1 LQSVKTI
8 VARLITDK
16 PVKKTAYQ
24 VKGVFM
30 KQYPN
35 SSAIPMLDGRYRN
48 EFLYPR
54 IQVKILNEQIYLVGI
69 KDGADPVLEM
79 TKEVELL
86 NFGNITFNILDI
98 DIEENIDQFKHVNQL
113 LGYRFV
119 SPWVA
124 LSKNTQNRYKFLKSK
139 DRISFLNRLL
149 GQNIVFLAREM
160 GIELNEKVYTK
171 LRLDSLFPKQVYE
184 NNWGSFSGE
193 FQTNFVLPNYIGVGN
208 GITRG
213 YGAIH
218 GLYNPQ
224 DFKFDEETLSSENIN
239 PKPINIIR
247 EDDDLRSVKV
257 KNVPKSRRKSQNVPT
272 KEKNQVKKVLSEE
285 YEIEEESPKRIKLK
299 PKKKPQEKKSNSKSL
314 SESNFNTVEH
324 HKKQHNI

>member
-1 LQSVKTI
+1 MKTI

-35 SSAIPMLDGRYRN
+35 SSAIPMLDGRYR
-48 EFLYPR
+48 EKFLYPR

-69 KDGADPVLEM
+69 KEGADPVLEM
-79 TKEVELL
+79 TKELELL
-86 NFGNITFNILDI
+86 NFGNITFNVLDI
-98 DIEENIDQFKHVNQL
+98 DVEESIDQFKHVDQL
-113 LGYRFV
+113 LRYRFV

-124 LSKNTQNRYKFLKSK
+124 LSKNTQNRYKFLKNK
-139 DRISFLNRLL
+139 DRTAFLNRLI

-160 GIELNEKVYTK
+160 RVELNDKVYTK
-171 LRLDSLFPKQVYE
+171 LRLDSLFPKPVHE
-184 NNWGSFSGE
+184 NDWGSFSGE

-224 DFKFDEETLSSENIN
+224 DFKFDEDGLKQKVNNDELI
-239 PKPINIIR
+239 PINE
-247 EDDDLRSVKV
+247 EDEELLSVKV
-257 KNVPKSRRKSQNVPT
+257 KNVPKPRRKSKNVQNKGKRV
-272 KEKNQVKKVLSEE
+272 VKRVLSEE
-285 YEIEEESPKRIKLK
+285 YEIEEKQPRKIKAK
-299 PKKKPQEKKSNSKSL
+299 PKKKPANKKNISKTST
-314 SESNFNTVEH
+314 ESNFNTIEH
-324 HKKQHNI
+324 HQKQHNF

>member
-1 LQSVKTI
+1 MKTI

-35 SSAIPMLDGRYRN
+35 SSVIPMLDGRYRD

-54 IQVKILNEQIYLVGI
+54 VQVKILNEQIYLVGI
-69 KDGADPVLEM
+69 KDGAEPVLEM
-79 TKEVELL
+79 IKELEIL
-86 NFGNITFNILDI
+86 NFGNITFNISDI
-98 DIEENIDQFKHVNQL
+98 DIEESIDQFKHVDQL
-113 LGYRFV
+113 LRYRFV

-124 LSKNTQNRYKFLKSK
+124 LSKNTQNKYKFLKNK
-139 DRISFLNRLL
+139 DRIAFLNRLL

-160 GIELNEKVYTK
+160 GVELNEKVYTK
-171 LRLDSLFPKQVYE
+171 LKLDSLFPKPVYE

-218 GLYNPQ
+218 GLYNLQ
-224 DFKFDEETLSSENIN
+224 DFKFDEDALKSKVIDNKPENI
-239 PKPINIIR
+239 I
-247 EDDDLRSVKV
+247 EDNDLRSVKV
-257 KNVPKSRRKSQNVPT
+257 KNVPKPRRKS
-272 KEKNQVKKVLSEE
+272 KNITGKVKSKIKKVLSEE
-285 YEIEEESPKRIKLK
+285 YEIEEKSVKSIKTTK
-299 PKKKPQEKKSNSKSL
+299 PKKKPQEKKNDPQTS
-314 SESNFNTVEH
+314 SESNFNTVDY
-324 HKKQHNI
+324 HKKQHTL

>member
-1 LQSVKTI
+1 MKTI

-35 SSAIPMLDGRYRN
+35 SSAIPMLDGRYRDK
-48 EFLYPR
+48 FLYPR

-69 KDGADPVLEM
+69 KDGVDPVSEM
-79 TKEVELL
+79 TKELELL

-98 DIEENIDQFKHVNQL
+98 DVEESINQFKHVDQL
-113 LGYRFV
+113 LRYRFV

-124 LSKNTQNRYKFLKSK
+124 LSKNTQNRYKFLKNK
-139 DRISFLNRLL
+139 DRTAFLNRLL

-160 GIELNEKVYTK
+160 GVELNEKVYTK
-171 LRLDSLFPKQVYE
+171 LRLDSLFPKSVHE
-184 NNWGSFSGE
+184 NGWGSFSGE
-193 FQTNFVLPNYIGVGN
+193 FQTNFILPNYIGVGN

-218 GLYNPQ
+218 GLYNPE
-224 DFKFDEETLSSENIN
+224 DFKFDEELLNSRNIDN
-239 PKPINIIR
+239 KVIDII
-247 EDDDLRSVKV
+247 EGDDDLRSVIV
-257 KNVPKSRRKSQNVPT
+257 KNVPKTRRKS
-272 KEKNQVKKVLSEE
+272 KNITSKGKSKIKKVLSEE
-285 YEIEEESPKRIKLK
+285 YEIEEKPVKSRKTIK
-299 PKKKPQEKKSNSKSL
+299 PKKKPQEKKNDPQIS
-314 SESNFNTVEH
+314 SESNFNTIEY
-324 HKKQHNI
+324 HKKQHNF

>member
-1 LQSVKTI
+1 MKTI

-35 SSAIPMLDGRYRN
+35 SPVIPMLDGRYRD

-54 IQVKILNEQIYLVGI
+54 VQVKILNEQIYIVGI
-69 KDGADPVLEM
+69 KEGTDPVLSI
-79 TKEVELL
+79 TKDFELL

-98 DIEENIDQFKHVNQL
+98 DIEESINQFKHVDQL
-113 LGYRFV
+113 LRYRFV
-119 SPWVA
+119 SPWIA
-124 LSKNTQNRYKFLKSK
+124 LSKNTQNRYKFLKNK
-139 DRISFLNRLL
+139 DRIVFLNRLL

-160 GIELNEKVYTK
+160 GVDLNDKVYTK
-171 LRLDSLFPKQVYE
+171 LKLNSIFPKPVYE

-193 FQTNFVLPNYIGVGN
+193 FQTNFVLPNYIGLGN

-224 DFKFDEETLSSENIN
+224 DFKFDEDILN
-239 PKPINIIR
+239 PEVIDNKPTNII
-247 EDDDLRSVKV
+247 EDDDTLQSVKV
-257 KNVPKSRRKSQNVPT
+257 KNVPKPRSKSKSAVN
-272 KEKNQVKKVLSEE
+272 KGKCKVKKVLSEE
-285 YEIEEESPKRIKLK
+285 YEIEEK
-299 PKKKPQEKKSNSKSL
+299 PKKKIKTKPKRKPQEKKETPKTPLDN
-314 SESNFNTVEH
+314 NFNTVDY
-324 HKKQHNI
+324 HKKQHTV

>member
-1 LQSVKTI
+1 MKTI

-35 SSAIPMLDGRYRN
+35 SPVIPMLDGRYRDK
-48 EFLYPR
+48 FLYPR
-54 IQVKILNEQIYLVGI
+54 VQVKILNEQIYLVGI

-79 TKEVELL
+79 IKDFELL
-86 NFGNITFNILDI
+86 NFGNITFNISDV
-98 DIEENIDQFKHVNQL
+98 DIEESIDPFKHVDQL
-113 LGYRFV
+113 LRYRFV

-124 LSKNTQNRYKFLKSK
+124 LSKNTQNRYKFLKNK
-139 DRISFLNRLL
+139 DRTAFLNRLL

-160 GIELNEKVYTK
+160 GVDLNDKVYTK
-171 LRLDSLFPKQVYE
+171 LKLNSLFPKPVYE

-193 FQTNFVLPNYIGVGN
+193 FQTNFVLPNYIGLGN

-224 DFKFDEETLSSENIN
+224 DFKFDKEVLNLEAIEN
-239 PKPINIIR
+239 KSLNIIE
-247 EDDDLRSVKV
+247 EDDTIQSVKV
-257 KNVPKSRRKSQNVPT
+257 KNVPKSRRKSKGKVN
-272 KEKNQVKKVLSEE
+272 KGKGKIKKVLSEE
-285 YEIEEESPKRIKLK
+285 YEIEEKPVKKIKPK
-299 PKKKPQEKKSNSKSL
+299 PKKNPQEEKKISKTPVDN
-314 SESNFNTVEH
+314 NFNTADY
-324 HKKQHNI
+324 HKKQHDV

>member
-1 LQSVKTI
+1 MKTI

-35 SSAIPMLDGRYRN
+35 SPVIPMLDGRYRDK
-48 EFLYPR
+48 FLYPR
-54 IQVKILNEQIYLVGI
+54 VQVKILNEQIYLVGI

-79 TKEVELL
+79 TKEFELL
-86 NFGNITFNILDI
+86 NFGNITFNILDV
-98 DIEENIDQFKHVNQL
+98 DIEESIDPFKHVEHL
-113 LGYRFV
+113 LRYRFV

-124 LSKNTQNRYKFLKSK
+124 LSKNTQNRYKFLKNK
-139 DRISFLNRLL
+139 DRIAFLNRLL

-160 GIELNEKVYTK
+160 QVDLNDKVYTK
-171 LRLDSLFPKQVYE
+171 LKLNSLFPKPVYE

-193 FQTNFVLPNYIGVGN
+193 FQTNFVLPNYIGLGN

-224 DFKFDEETLSSENIN
+224 DFKFDEDVLNSETMDN
-239 PKPINIIR
+239 KPLNII
-247 EDDDLRSVKV
+247 EENDTVRSVKV
-257 KNVPKSRRKSQNVPT
+257 KNVPKPRRKPTNVT
-272 KEKNQVKKVLSEE
+272 SKKKGKIKKVLSEE
-285 YEIEEESPKRIKLK
+285 YEIEEKPVKKIKTKLK
-299 PKKKPQEKKSNSKSL
+299 RKFQEEKKNSKTPVDN
-314 SESNFNTVEH
+314 NFNTADY
-324 HKKQHNI
+324 HKKQHSV

>member
-1 LQSVKTI
+1 VKTI

-30 KQYPN
+30 KQHPN
-35 SSAIPMLDGRYRN
+35 SSAIPMLDGRYR
-48 EFLYPR
+48 EKFLYPR

-79 TKEVELL
+79 TKELKLL

-98 DIEENIDQFKHVNQL
+98 DVEESIDQFKHVDQL
-113 LGYRFV
+113 LRYRFV

-124 LSKNTQNRYKFLKSK
+124 LSKNTQNRYKFLKNK
-139 DRISFLNRLL
+139 DRIAFLNRLL

-160 GIELNEKVYTK
+160 KVELNEKVYTK
-171 LRLDSLFPKQVYE
+171 LRLDSLFPKPVYE

-193 FQTNFVLPNYIGVGN
+193 FQTNFVLPSYIGVGN

-224 DFKFDEETLSSENIN
+224 DFKFDEEIINSEKIN
-239 PKPINIIR
+239 NNPINIIE
-247 EDDDLRSVKV
+247 EDDDLLSVKV
-257 KNVPKSRRKSQNVPT
+257 KNVPKPHRKSKNVA
-272 KEKNQVKKVLSEE
+272 KKGKSKVKKLLLEE
-285 YEIEEESPKRIKLK
+285 YEIEEKTQPLIKTK
-299 PKKKPQEKKSNSKSL
+299 PKKKLQDKKDISKAPV
-314 SESNFNTVEH
+314 ESNFNTIEY
-324 HKKQHNI
+324 HKKQHNF

>member
-1 LQSVKTI
+1 MKTI

-35 SSAIPMLDGRYRN
+35 SPVIPMLDGRYRD

-54 IQVKILNEQIYLVGI
+54 VQVKILNEQIYLVGI
-69 KDGADPVLEM
+69 KEGADPVLSI
-79 TKEVELL
+79 TKDFELL
-86 NFGNITFNILDI
+86 NFGNITFNILDV
-98 DIEENIDQFKHVNQL
+98 DIEESIDQFKHVDQL
-113 LGYRFV
+113 LRYRFV
-119 SPWVA
+119 SPWIA
-124 LSKNTQNRYKFLKSK
+124 LSKNTQKRFKFLKNK
-139 DRISFLNRLL
+139 DRIAFLNRLL

-160 GIELNEKVYTK
+160 GVGLNDKVYTK
-171 LRLDSLFPKQVYE
+171 LKLNSLFPKPVYE

-193 FQTNFVLPNYIGVGN
+193 FQTNFVLPNYIGLGN

-224 DFKFDEETLSSENIN
+224 DFKFDEDILSPEAIDN
-239 PKPINIIR
+239 KPTNII
-247 EDDDLRSVKV
+247 EDDDTLQSVKV
-257 KNVPKSRRKSQNVPT
+257 KNVPKPRRKSKSAVNRG
-272 KEKNQVKKVLSEE
+272 KSKVKKVLSEE
-285 YEIEEESPKRIKLK
+285 YEIEEKPIKTIKIKPKR
-299 PKKKPQEKKSNSKSL
+299 KPQEKKKTPKIPSDN
-314 SESNFNTVEH
+314 NFNTIDY
-324 HKKQHNI
+324 HKKQHTV

>member
-1 LQSVKTI
+1 MKTI

-35 SSAIPMLDGRYRN
+35 SSAIPMLDGRYRDK
-48 EFLYPR
+48 FLYPR

-69 KDGADPVLEM
+69 KDGVDPVLEM
-79 TKEVELL
+79 TKELELL

-98 DIEENIDQFKHVNQL
+98 DVEESIDQFKHVDQL
-113 LGYRFV
+113 LRYRFV

-124 LSKNTQNRYKFLKSK
+124 LSKNTQNRYKFLKNK
-139 DRISFLNRLL
+139 DRTAFLNRLL

-160 GIELNEKVYTK
+160 GVELNDKVYTK
-171 LRLDSLFPKQVYE
+171 LRLDSLFPKPVHE
-184 NNWGSFSGE
+184 NDWGSFSGE
-193 FQTNFVLPNYIGVGN
+193 FQTNFILPNYIGVGN

-218 GLYNPQ
+218 GLYNPE
-224 DFKFDEETLSSENIN
+224 DFKFDEELLNSKTID
-239 PKPINIIR
+239 KKVINII
-247 EDDDLRSVKV
+247 EGDDDLRSVIV
-257 KNVPKSRRKSQNVPT
+257 KNVPKPRRKS
-272 KEKNQVKKVLSEE
+272 KNITSKGKSKIKKVLSEE
-285 YEIEEESPKRIKLK
+285 YEIEEKSVKSIKTTK
-299 PKKKPQEKKSNSKSL
+299 PKKKPQEKKNDPQTSSV
-314 SESNFNTVEH
+314 SNFNTIEY
-324 HKKQHNI
+324 HKKQHNF

>member
-1 LQSVKTI
+1 MKTI
-8 VARLITDK
+8 IARLITDK

-35 SSAIPMLDGRYRN
+35 STVIPMLDGRYRDK
-48 EFLYPR
+48 FLYPR
-54 IQVKILNEQIYLVGI
+54 VQVKILNEQIYLVGI

-79 TKEVELL
+79 TKDFELL
-86 NFGNITFNILDI
+86 NFGNITFNILGVDVEESI
-98 DIEENIDQFKHVNQL
+98 DPFKHVDQL
-113 LGYRFV
+113 LRYRFV

-124 LSKNTQNRYKFLKSK
+124 LSKNTQKRYKFLKNK
-139 DRISFLNRLL
+139 DRMAFLNRLL

-160 GIELNEKVYTK
+160 GVDLKDKVYTMLK
-171 LRLDSLFPKQVYE
+171 LNSLFPKPVFE

-193 FQTNFVLPNYIGVGN
+193 FQTNFVLPNYIGLGN

-224 DFKFDEETLSSENIN
+224 DFKFDEKVLNSVAMDN
-239 PKPINIIR
+239 KPRNII
-247 EDDDLRSVKV
+247 E
-257 KNVPKSRRKSQNVPT
+257 
-272 KEKNQVKKVLSEE
+272 EKDNVLS
-285 YEIEEESPKRIKLK
+285 
-299 PKKKPQEKKSNSKSL
+299 
-314 SESNFNTVEH
+314 V
-324 HKKQHNI
+324 

>member
-1 LQSVKTI
+1 VKTI

-35 SSAIPMLDGRYRN
+35 SPVIPMLDGRYRD

-54 IQVKILNEQIYLVGI
+54 VQVKILNEQIYLVGI
-69 KDGADPVLEM
+69 KEGADPILSI
-79 TKEVELL
+79 TKDFELL

-98 DIEENIDQFKHVNQL
+98 DIEESINQFKHVDQL
-113 LGYRFV
+113 LRYRFV
-119 SPWVA
+119 SPWIA
-124 LSKNTQNRYKFLKSK
+124 LSKNTQNRYKFLKNK
-139 DRISFLNRLL
+139 DRIVFLNRLL

-160 GIELNEKVYTK
+160 SVDLNDKVYTK
-171 LRLDSLFPKQVYE
+171 LKLNSIFPKPVYE

-193 FQTNFVLPNYIGVGN
+193 FQTNFVLPNYIGLGN

-213 YGAIH
+213 YGAIY

-224 DFKFDEETLSSENIN
+224 DFKFDEDILNPEVIDNKPTNIS
-239 PKPINIIR
+239 
-247 EDDDLRSVKV
+247 EDDDTLQSVKV
-257 KNVPKSRRKSQNVPT
+257 KNVPKPRRKSKSAAN
-272 KEKNQVKKVLSEE
+272 KGKGKVKKVLSEE
-285 YEIEEESPKRIKLK
+285 YEIEEKSVKKIKTKPKR
-299 PKKKPQEKKSNSKSL
+299 KPQEKKETPKTPLDN
-314 SESNFNTVEH
+314 NFNTVDY
-324 HKKQHNI
+324 HKKQHTV

>member
-1 LQSVKTI
+1 MKTI

-35 SSAIPMLDGRYRN
+35 SPVIPMLDGRYRDK
-48 EFLYPR
+48 FLYPR
-54 IQVKILNEQIYLVGI
+54 VQVKILNEQIYLVGI
-69 KDGADPVLEM
+69 KDGADPVLSI
-79 TKEVELL
+79 TKDFELL
-86 NFGNITFNILDI
+86 NFGNITFNILDVEL
-98 DIEENIDQFKHVNQL
+98 EENIDQFKHVDQL
-113 LGYRFV
+113 LRYRFV
-119 SPWVA
+119 SPWIA

-139 DRISFLNRLL
+139 DRIAFLNRLL

-160 GIELNEKVYTK
+160 DIDLNDKVYTK
-171 LRLDSLFPKQVYE
+171 LKLNSLFPKPVYE

-193 FQTNFVLPNYIGVGN
+193 FQTNFVLPNYIGLGN

-224 DFKFDEETLSSENIN
+224 DFKFDEDMLKSDVVDDK
-239 PKPINIIR
+239 PKNTFD
-247 EDDDLRSVKV
+247 EDDTLLCVKV
-257 KNVPKSRRKSQNVPT
+257 KNVPKPRRKSNSVSNEG
-272 KEKNQVKKVLSEE
+272 KSKVKKVLSEE
-285 YEIEEESPKRIKLK
+285 YEIEEKSVKKKKIK
-299 PKKKPQEKKSNSKSL
+299 PKKKFQPEKKISKTPVDN
-314 SESNFNTVEH
+314 NFNTLDY
-324 HKKQHNI
+324 HKKQHDI

>member
-1 LQSVKTI
+1 MKTI

-35 SSAIPMLDGRYRN
+35 SPVIPMLDGRYRD

-54 IQVKILNEQIYLVGI
+54 VQVKILNEQIYLVGI
-69 KDGADPVLEM
+69 KEGADPVLSI
-79 TKEVELL
+79 TKDFELL

-98 DIEENIDQFKHVNQL
+98 DIEESINQFKHVDQL
-113 LGYRFV
+113 LRYRFV
-119 SPWVA
+119 SPWIA
-124 LSKNTQNRYKFLKSK
+124 LSKNTQNRYKFLKNK
-139 DRISFLNRLL
+139 DRIVFLNRLL

-160 GIELNEKVYTK
+160 GVDLNYKVYTK
-171 LRLDSLFPKQVYE
+171 LKLNSIFPKPVYE

-193 FQTNFVLPNYIGVGN
+193 FQTNFVLPNYIGLGN

-224 DFKFDEETLSSENIN
+224 DFKFDEDILN
-239 PKPINIIR
+239 PEVIDNKPTNII
-247 EDDDLRSVKV
+247 EDDDTLQSVKV
-257 KNVPKSRRKSQNVPT
+257 KNVPKPRRKSKSAVN
-272 KEKNQVKKVLSEE
+272 KGKGKVKKVLSEE
-285 YEIEEESPKRIKLK
+285 YEIEEKPVKKIKTKPKR
-299 PKKKPQEKKSNSKSL
+299 KPQEKKETPKTPLDN
-314 SESNFNTVEH
+314 NFNTVDY
-324 HKKQHNI
+324 HKKQHTV